1 MQLRRNEILT
11 GVLVLAT
18 VAILTGIL
26 ILLGAPGL
34 FKPLVTYKIYFD
46 NAAGIKLGA
55 PVLLAGRKIGQVES
69 LHSPVSLQDAAIVEQ
84 AANAIKQPQ
93 TTEEPGAAPKPKY
106 EARIDVRVDKGAA
119 VYRDARARLITL
131 GLLGE
136 TAIDFTQGNE
146 TAGPAKDGEIF
157 IGERVP
163 DFGEAI
169 AKMLEIIQPVATEAT
184 GTLKTL
190 QTTAQNLSKITDEQ
204 SQLNMALAQM
214 RTFAEN
220 LTTMTAADS
229 PLQLALKNVENISG
243 DLEKISSD
251 INEND
256 NIGVT
261 LQNFRESSE
270 KLKSAMNELGP
281 DLKATGDNVQE
292 LTDTVKRQPWR
303 LIWPSTKKYP
313 EDGPP
318 AASARDTITVR
329 KTSRAQRRGSAAPS
343 PTPRRRRDVL
353 YPGG

>member
-11 GVLVLAT
+11 GLLVLTT
-18 VAILTGIL
+18 VAVLTGIL

-34 FKPLVTYKIYFD
+34 FRPLVTYKIYFD

-69 LHSPVSLQDAAIVEQ
+69 LHSPVTPEEGMQVDATADAIR
-84 AANAIKQPQ
+84 P
-93 TTEEPGAAPKPKY
+93 PGASPTPTPLANRPKY
-106 EARIDVRVDKGAA
+106 EARIDVRVDKDAE
-119 VYRDARARLITL
+119 VYKDAHARLITL

-136 TAIDFTQGNE
+136 TAIDFTQGNKS
-146 TAGPAKDGEIF
+146 AGLARDGETF
-157 IGERVP
+157 PGERVP

-184 GTLKTL
+184 QTLKEL
-190 QTTAQNLSKITDEQ
+190 QTTANNLSKITDEQ

-220 LTTMTAADS
+220 LTTMTASDS
-229 PLQLALKNVENISG
+229 PLQLALKNVESVSG
-243 DLEKISSD
+243 NLNRITTD
-251 INEND
+251 ITEND
-256 NIGVT
+256 NISVT
-261 LQNFRESSE
+261 LQNFRDSSE

-281 DLKATGDNVQE
+281 DLKATGDNVQQ

-313 EDGPP
+313 EDEPQTS
-318 AASARDTITVR
+318 ASDTITVR
-329 KTSRAQRRGSAAPS
+329 KTTRARRGAAAPS
-343 PTPRRRRDVL
+343 PTPRRRGVI
-353 YPGG
+353 YTSE